1 MPKIAEITN
10 LGQFDQPG
18 MNFWGIAHPGVDNEG
33 HIMYFPLDT
42 VEWRAAEYDLDAST
56 PEAREDIYDMIIHE
70 FFVPRTALKTLKQNA
85 KGIWVNEDAVHLYNA
100 PTKAN
105 ALEAHRE
112 RLGKVK
118 QSIIDVRWPD
128 RGKPFQ
134 KNPAGQVSMR
144 QRLCDHQPDGESI
157 EAKRAHVWKTRVAL
171 GLEKPAIVIPM
182 ERSVPWDPTLE
193 KAVSNRKVIERG

>member
-1 MPKIAEITN
+1 MPKITEITK
-10 LGQFDQPG
+10 LGQFEQPET
-18 MNFWGIAHPGVDNEG
+18 NFWGLSHPGVDGNG
-33 HIMYFPLDT
+33 HIMYFPVDT

-85 KGIWVNEDAVHLYNA
+85 KGIWVNEDAVHLYSA
-100 PTKAN
+100 PTKAI
-105 ALEAHRE
+105 ALEAHQG
-112 RLGKVK
+112 RLAKVK
-118 QSIIDVRWPD
+118 QSTIEVRWPD
-128 RGKPFQ
+128 RGKAFQ
-134 KNPAGQVSMR
+134 KNPTGPVSMR
-144 QRLCDHQPDGESI
+144 QQLCDHQPDDAGI

-193 KAVSNRKVIERG
+193 KAASNRKVIERG